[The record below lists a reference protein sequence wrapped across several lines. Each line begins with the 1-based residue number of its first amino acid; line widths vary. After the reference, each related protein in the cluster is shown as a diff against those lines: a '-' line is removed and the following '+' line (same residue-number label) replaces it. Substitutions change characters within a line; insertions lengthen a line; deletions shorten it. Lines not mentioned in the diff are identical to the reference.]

1 MRPPSQVSNSS
12 TAARLLAGSLTIPL
26 MEPATIATRLASSAV
41 TPIVRKLFVREAPGA
56 GLVDRPVRIS
66 SLVSFKGEQRTLT
79 ERDLSN
85 LAEELVERAV
95 QAAGSHEAP
104 GAETRQELAEAV
116 TAALHSMGDLD
127 MDDVQAVRLGPEGLA
142 RRLARPDGLSA
153 TAEAYF
159 GPLMH
164 TACLH
169 ILNFFSR
176 RSTFI
181 PRTLVE
187 QTRQLD
193 RIITTQDLLLSRVP
207 SLSAEDTRFEQQY
220 AEHIARKHGELT
232 IYGLDLRHARE
243 WRLDSAYIS
252 LEATQEA
259 GGELRTTM
267 SLPADR
273 ALHGQEKV
281 LLRGAA
287 GSGKTTL
294 VQWLAVTAARQT
306 YDEHL
311 THLIGRVPF
320 LLPLRRVVREGLPP
334 TPDRFLHAA
343 RSALAGGQPTGWAH
357 RVLRAGR
364 GLLLIDGIDEIPDE
378 QREET
383 RRWMRELLGDFPGNL
398 WLVTSRPSAIRED
411 WLAGEHFTELS
422 LSPMARH
429 ETAAFVRRWH
439 DAADADPGLAD
450 VLLGA
455 MRTNA
460 DLGRLAV
467 NPLMCGLLCA
477 LHRERH
483 GFLPNSRKDLYDAA
497 LAMLLERRDVERSVS
512 VPDSLRLSK
521 ETQVQLLQKL
531 AHWMIRNDRAEMEQA
546 DAIAQFGRALS
557 QMAHVGASPEEVFRH
572 LLDRSGL
579 LREPAEG
586 RVDFVHRTFQDYLGA
601 KAAVEEGDFP
611 LLLDNAHRDQWEDV
625 TRMAVAH
632 ARPAERARLLRGL
645 IAEDG
650 GGVVLRNALL
660 AVACLEQATELDPR
674 VRDEVTAM
682 ASELLPPDS
691 PSFARLLAEHAGSVL
706 PSVLPGPEGLTDD
719 VAESC
724 VIAASFKGDDAA
736 LPVLARYRDHPSL
749 NVRRQLVGAWHR
761 FDTDEYARE
770 IVAHLDPKDLYFTAH
785 HIDHL
790 RALRAMGGRS
800 RIQIAREHDPEVL
813 TEHIDSER
821 LTHLWLLAGLPPV
834 SEEWWSAFPNLHT
847 LVLPRPAIVPSHLTV
862 VVARNSVEAV

>member
-1 MRPPSQVSNSS
+1 
-12 TAARLLAGSLTIPL
+12 
-26 MEPATIATRLASSAV
+26 
-41 TPIVRKLFVREAPGA
+41 
-56 GLVDRPVRIS
+56 
-66 SLVSFKGEQRTLT
+66 
-79 ERDLSN
+79 
-85 LAEELVERAV
+85 
-95 QAAGSHEAP
+95 
-104 GAETRQELAEAV
+104 
-116 TAALHSMGDLD
+116 
-127 MDDVQAVRLGPEGLA
+127 
-142 RRLARPDGLSA
+142 
-153 TAEAYF
+153 
-159 GPLMH
+159 
-164 TACLH
+164 
-169 ILNFFSR
+169 
-176 RSTFI
+176 
-181 PRTLVE
+181 
-187 QTRQLD
+187 
-193 RIITTQDLLLSRVP
+193 
-207 SLSAEDTRFEQQY
+207 
-220 AEHIARKHGELT
+220 
-232 IYGLDLRHARE
+232 
-243 WRLDSAYIS
+243 
-252 LEATQEA
+252 
-259 GGELRTTM
+259 
-267 SLPADR
+267 
-273 ALHGQEKV
+273 
-281 LLRGAA
+281 
-287 GSGKTTL
+287 
-294 VQWLAVTAARQT
+294 
-306 YDEHL
+306 
-311 THLIGRVPF
+311 
-320 LLPLRRVVREGLPP
+320 
-334 TPDRFLHAA
+334 
-343 RSALAGGQPTGWAH
+343 
-357 RVLRAGR
+357 
-364 GLLLIDGIDEIPDE
+364 
-378 QREET
+378 
-383 RRWMRELLGDFPGNL
+383 
-398 WLVTSRPSAIRED
+398 
-411 WLAGEHFTELS
+411 
-422 LSPMARH
+422 
-429 ETAAFVRRWH
+429 
-439 DAADADPGLAD
+439 
-450 VLLGA
+450 
-455 MRTNA
+455 
-460 DLGRLAV
+460 
-467 NPLMCGLLCA
+467 
-477 LHRERH
+477 
-483 GFLPNSRKDLYDAA
+483 
-497 LAMLLERRDVERSVS
+497 
-512 VPDSLRLSK
+512 
-521 ETQVQLLQKL
+521 
-531 AHWMIRNDRAEMEQA
+531 MEQA

-625 TRMAVAH
+625 IRMAVAH